1 MLWKQQDPSVPL
13 GGAPVTGG
21 CQPFFK
27 SLAAAV
33 ALAVVFTTPLARA
46 QRPDIGDWI
55 DTWTASPQPIWDA
68 EFPVPLNIPRAL
80 RNQTV
85 RQIAAISIGDNRVRV
100 TLSNEYGSRPL
111 VIGAAHVALAGSG
124 RPSVTIPPGA
134 PVISDPVDLTVAPLS
149 NVTISLFLPE
159 QTPLTTVHW
168 EGVQNA
174 YTSPEGNFA
183 GNADMKVDST
193 MKARVFLS
201 GILVDAPPNARAV
214 VAFGDSI
221 TDGAASTPDTNHRWP
236 DVLAQR
242 LVRAGGLLLRC

>member
-55 DTWTASPQPIWDA
+55 ATWTASPQPIWDA

-100 TLSNEYGSRPL
+100 
-111 VIGAAHVALAGSG
+111 
-124 RPSVTIPPGA
+124 
-134 PVISDPVDLTVAPLS
+134 
-149 NVTISLFLPE
+149 
-159 QTPLTTVHW
+159 
-168 EGVQNA
+168 
-174 YTSPEGNFA
+174 SPEGNFA
-183 GNADMKVDST
+183 GDADMKVDST

-201 GILVDAPPNARAV
+201 GIRGDGDFMGTAV
-214 VAFGDSI
+214 WRHLHRRSNGPGQRSGRRHAFGLPSI
-221 TDGAASTPDTNHRWP
+221 HHPPLHRGGGGFAFLP
-236 DVLAQR
+236 RLR
-242 LVRAGGLLLRC
+242 SLNLLVRTLAGHTHWLPVWTKPLHQVCGSGVVSPSLSFGM